1 MGDVLRNSGS
11 FPVTLAGTVTR
22 GEPISH
28 NGTNW
33 VRADCNFA
41 AGPLPAMAFALQ
53 SGVSGDQIQAATE
66 ILFQTTGLTADGN
79 VYLSGT
85 AGEVTQTLPTGVD
98 DLVQFLGRAIS
109 TTLVWLR
116 CNPHLM
122 QVFVPP
128 IHVEATAAPTLAA
141 TGSDFMGVGLLAAA
155 DAVHGN
161 TRVPRNAYRL
171 VAASSYHSGVV
182 ALDASDTYTF
192 DVSACHDGDA
202 ENAATDG
209 ITATALTTADDTMD
223 EDDIS
228 SAFNGSGII
237 EPGKVLGLDWNKA
250 AEGSGGDDPVIYGC
264 ALTYL
269 CY

>member
-1 MGDVLRNSGS
+1 MGDILRASGS

-22 GEPISH
+22 GDAICH

-33 VRADCNFA
+33 VRADANLA
-41 AGPLPAMAFALQ
+41 AGPLPCMAFAMQ
-53 SGVSGDQIQAATE
+53 SGVSGDQIQAARE
-66 ILFQTTGLTADGN
+66 VLWQTTGLTTDAN
-79 VYLSGT
+79 IYLSGT
-85 AGEVTQTLPTGVD
+85 AGEVTETAPTGVD
-98 DLVQFLGRAIS
+98 DLLQFLGRAHS
-109 TTLVWLR
+109 TTGVWLR
-116 CNPHLM
+116 SNPHLM

-128 IHVEATAAPTLAA
+128 IHVEATAAATLAA
-141 TGSDFMGVGLLAAA
+141 TSSDFMGVGLVAVS

-161 TRVPRNAYRL
+161 TRVPRNAYKL
-171 VAASSYHSGVV
+171 VAASSYHSGLV

-202 ENAATDG
+202 ENAASDG
-209 ITATALTTADDTMD
+209 IAATALTTADDTMD

-228 SAFNGSGII
+228 AAFNGSGII

-250 AEGSGGDDPVIYGC
+250 AEGSGGDDPVIFGA
-264 ALTYL
+264 ALTFL